1 MDIEL
6 IVLRLLHVAVGAFW
20 VGSVLFVAIFLGPS
34 VRAAGP
40 AGGEVMRRLM
50 ERRFSPII
58 IIVAAVTVLSGFRLY
73 WRMSNG
79 FDPVW
84 IGTRMGLCYTAGG
97 IAALIAFGIG
107 LTVTLPAA
115 RRLGVVMQTMQGPT
129 PELAALSKRM
139 GTGSRWAATFLAIAV
154 ILMAVARYA

>member
-1 MDIEL
+1 MDVEL

-50 ERRFSPII
+50 ERRFSPV
-58 IIVAAVTVLSGFRLY
+58 IVIAAAVTVLSGLRLY
-73 WRMSNG
+73 WRMSSG
-79 FDPVW
+79 LDPVW
-84 IGTRMGLCYTAGG
+84 IGTPMGLCYTVGA
-97 IAALIAFGIG
+97 ISALIAFGIG

-115 RRLGVVMQTMQGPT
+115 RRLGILMQTMQGPS

-139 GTGSRWAATFLAIAV
+139 AFGARWAAMLLAIALV
-154 ILMAVARYA
+154 LMAVARYA

>member
-1 MDIEL
+1 MDVEL

-20 VGSVLFVAIFLGPS
+20 VGTALFVAIFLGPS

-40 AGGEVMRRLM
+40 AGGEVMKRLM
-50 ERRFSPII
+50 ARRFSPII
-58 IIVAAVTVLSGFRLY
+58 LTAAAVTVLSGFRLY
-73 WRMSNG
+73 WRMSGG
-79 FDPVW
+79 FDPLW
-84 IGTRMGLCYTAGG
+84 IGTPMGLCYTIGG

-115 RRLGVVMQTMQGPT
+115 RRIGVLMQTMQGPS

-139 GTGSRWAATFLAIAV
+139 AIGAQGVATLVAIAV
-154 ILMAVARYA
+154 ILMAVARYV

>member
-1 MDIEL
+1 MHVEL
-6 IVLRLLHVAVGAFW
+6 IVLRLLHVALGAFW
-20 VGSVLFVAIFLGPS
+20 VGSALFVAIFLGPS

-40 AGGEVMRRLM
+40 AGAEVMKRLM

-58 IIVAAVTVLSGFRLY
+58 ILVAAVTVLSGFRLY
-73 WRMSNG
+73 WLMSGG

-84 IGTRMGLCYTAGG
+84 IGTPMGLAYTIGG
-97 IAALIAFGIG
+97 IAALVGFGIG
-107 LTVTLPAA
+107 VTVTLPAA

-139 GTGSRWAATFLAIAV
+139 ATGARWTAALLAISL
-154 ILMAVARYA
+154 IMMAVARYA

>member
-1 MDIEL
+1 MDVEL

-50 ERRFSPII
+50 ERRFAQVI
-58 IIVAAVTVLSGFRLY
+58 IIVAAVTVLSGLRLY
-73 WRMSNG
+73 WRMSSG

-84 IGTRMGLCYTAGG
+84 IGTPMGLCYTIGG
-97 IAALIAFGIG
+97 IAAVIAFGIG

-115 RRLGVVMQTMQGPT
+115 RRLGVVTKTIQGPT

-139 GTGSRWAATFLAIAV
+139 AIGARLTATLLAVTV
-154 ILMAVARYA
+154 ILMAVARYV

>member
-1 MDIEL
+1 MDVEL

-20 VGSVLFVAIFLGPS
+20 VGSVLFLAIFLGPS

-40 AGGEVMRRLM
+40 AGGEVMRRLL
-50 ERRFSPII
+50 ERRFPLVII
-58 IIVAAVTVLSGFRLY
+58 TAAAVTVLSGFRLY

-84 IGTRMGLCYTAGG
+84 IDTPMGLSYTAGG

-115 RRLGVVMQTMQGPT
+115 RRLAVVMQTMQGPT

-139 GTGSRWAATFLAIAV
+139 AAGARWAAMLLAVSV

>member
-1 MDIEL
+1 
-6 IVLRLLHVAVGAFW
+6 
-20 VGSVLFVAIFLGPS
+20 
-34 VRAAGP
+34 
-40 AGGEVMRRLM
+40 MRRLM

-58 IIVAAVTVLSGFRLY
+58 IVVAAVTVLSGFRLY

>member
-20 VGSVLFVAIFLGPS
+20 VGSVLFVAVFLGPS

-40 AGGEVMRRLM
+40 AGGEVMRRIM
-50 ERRFSPII
+50 ERRFPLVIVT
-58 IIVAAVTVLSGFRLY
+58 VAAVTVLSGFRLFQ
-73 WRMSNG
+73 RMSSG

-84 IGTRMGLCYTAGG
+84 ISTPMGLCYTLGG

-115 RRLGVVMQTMQGPT
+115 RRMGVAMQTMQGPT

-139 GTGSRWAATFLAIAV
+139 ATGARWAATFLAIAV
-154 ILMAVARYA
+154 ILMAVARYV

>member
-1 MDIEL
+1 MDVEL
-6 IVLRLLHVAVGAFW
+6 IVLRLLHVVVGAFW

-50 ERRFSPII
+50 ERRFSQV
-58 IIVAAVTVLSGFRLY
+58 IVLAAAVTVLSGFRLY
-73 WRMSNG
+73 WRMSSG

-84 IGTRMGLCYTAGG
+84 IGTRMGLSYTVGA

-115 RRLGVVMQTMQGPT
+115 RRIGVVMQTMQGPT

-139 GTGSRWAATFLAIAV
+139 GTGARWAATFLAIAV
-154 ILMAVARYA
+154 SLMAVARYV